1 MKVEVKWNEE
11 KLLIE
16 LFVYA
21 VILAIGIILLF
32 TYKVKKRYFII
43 PSEFNYQEV
52 QDDAFI
58 PIK

>member
-1 MKVEVKWNEE
+1 MKK

-52 QDDAFI
+52 QDDAFM

>member
-1 MKVEVKWNEE
+1 MKK

-16 LFVYA
+16 LFFYA

-32 TYKVKKRYFII
+32 TYKVEKRYFII